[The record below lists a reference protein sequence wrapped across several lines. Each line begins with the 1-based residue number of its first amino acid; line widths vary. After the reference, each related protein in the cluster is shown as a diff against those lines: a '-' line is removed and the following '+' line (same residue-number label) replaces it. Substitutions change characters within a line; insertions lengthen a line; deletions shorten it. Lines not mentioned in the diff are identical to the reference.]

1 MDIKN
6 SFYKS
11 DVDKFITI
19 KNDCNEFDFKI
30 LKEFEKFTM
39 FSFPQ
44 LLKDAEKLYIFR
56 RKVNNGEIFKGFVYS
71 TYTIDDLD
79 YVAIVT
85 ANECSE
91 LEHTLLV
98 IPLLYIK
105 IQKIYKNEEGISKG
119 PDFNIDFSSYDDKV
133 HNIDEFVKL
142 KYIKKQKRMSFNLFY
157 STIEELRFLDS
168 RLMEYFDPNDVCYEN
183 LPPREGKE
191 EKIIYVSRAC
201 STYGNFLKFL
211 FSSSLIYRNI
221 EILNPPSVKEQLTID
236 LKRILENY
244 KKEEGISFVGKDI
257 IEL

>member
-11 DVDKFITI
+11 DVDKFITL
-19 KNDCNEFDFKI
+19 KNDGNEFDFKI

-44 LLKDAEKLYIFR
+44 LLKDAEKFYIFM

-85 ANECSE
+85 ANECLE
-91 LEHTLLV
+91 LEHLLLI
-98 IPLLYIK
+98 IPCLYVK
-105 IQKIYKNEEGISKG
+105 IQKIYKNGKGISKG
-119 PDFNIDFSSYDDKV
+119 PDFNIDFSSYDERV
-133 HNIDEFVKL
+133 HDIDEFVKF
-142 KYIKKQKRMSFNLFY
+142 KYINKQKCMRFNLFY
-157 STIEELRFLDS
+157 NTIEELRFLDS
-168 RLMEYFDPNDVCYEN
+168 RLMEYFGPNDVSYQI

-191 EKIIYVSRAC
+191 EKIIYVYKAYT
-201 STYGNFLKFL
+201 TYGNFLKFL
-211 FSSSLIYRNI
+211 FSSPLIYRNI
-221 EILNPPSVKEQLTID
+221 EILNPPSVKEQLTKD

-244 KKEEGISFVGKDI
+244 KKEDGISFIGKDI